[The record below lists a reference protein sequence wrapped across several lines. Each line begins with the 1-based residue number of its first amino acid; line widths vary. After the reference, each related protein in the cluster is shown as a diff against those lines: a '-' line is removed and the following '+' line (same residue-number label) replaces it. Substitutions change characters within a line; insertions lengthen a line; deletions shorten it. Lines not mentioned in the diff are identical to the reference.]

1 MHLIRKICYIIL
13 LLLSSEKAA
22 SLGGQEPISKDAQ
35 QYQNDDGDNIDIDD
49 NVQDFFQDYKLDID
63 GAMRGRAKIIA
74 INKITA
80 QRQLLNIK
88 INTPVFF
95 NNLEIILRKCLK
107 INDPYKPDD
116 YGLFT
121 LTEYKLSDDASTVFQ
136 GWLISSSISL
146 SNFDHPVYEIF
157 LKDCL

>member
-1 MHLIRKICYIIL
+1 LHLIRKICYIIL
-13 LLLSSEKAA
+13 LLLSSKKAA
-22 SLGGQEPISKDAQ
+22 SFGVFDLISKDAQ
-35 QYQNDDGDNIDIDD
+35 QSQNDGGDNIDIDD

-63 GAMRGRAKIIA
+63 SVMRGSAKIIA

-80 QRQLLNIK
+80 QRQLLNVK

-95 NNLEIILRKCLK
+95 YNLEIILRKCLK

-121 LTEYKLSDDASTVFQ
+121 LTEYKLNDDASITFQ

-146 SNFDHPVYEIF
+146 SNFGHPVYEIF